1 MEGLKPPPMSTE
13 DMVGSG
19 CCSATL
25 MNSLQVRTGTLQVLR
40 VLPFTGLGMLAW
52 QKMVEW
58 LGQWPALSSLS
69 GEPSCDV
76 K

>member
-1 MEGLKPPPMSTE
+1 MSAG

-25 MNSLQVRTGTLQVLR
+25 MNNLQVRTGTLKALKGF
-40 VLPFTGLGMLAW
+40 PFTGLGMLAW

-58 LGQWPALSSLS
+58 LGQCLGTRA
-69 GEPSCDV
+69 V
-76 K
+76 M